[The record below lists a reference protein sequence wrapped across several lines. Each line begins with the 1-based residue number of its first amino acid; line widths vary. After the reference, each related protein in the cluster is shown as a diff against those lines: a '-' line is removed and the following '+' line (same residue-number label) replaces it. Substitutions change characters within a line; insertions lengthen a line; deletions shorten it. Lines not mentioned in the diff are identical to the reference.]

1 MDLSKYLI
9 LNKYFL
15 NLFGFERI
23 QDFLNSFKEIPEGF
37 HSGGNSHFLDKIL
50 QLENLKLSPEKVIRY
65 DLAIKE
71 YFEKLG
77 KNRRENINLKYFQY
91 FAILFTEI
99 FLDGYFNSRK
109 QFLSEL
115 NSFVDVLNN
124 EAITEKQKFD
134 NFTEK
139 DLTKLA
145 YWMATGSG
153 KTLIM
158 HINYWQFLKYCSEK
172 LDNIILVTPNEGLSL
187 QHSKEMRK
195 SGIPCSV
202 YLESQNSIS
211 LYKNE
216 VLIIDIHKLTKEKK
230 GEGVRV
236 EVDYFQGKN
245 LVFID
250 EGHKGAGTEEKTWKN
265 LREKLAEK
273 GFIFEYSATFGQVI
287 VPQDKD
293 LLNEYSKA
301 IIFDYSYKYFYT
313 DGYGKDFYVYNLSKS
328 SFQKRFRDLILT
340 GNLLSFYEQLL
351 IYEKYKK
358 DLVEYNIEKPLW
370 AFIGS
375 KVIGKKNKK
384 LSGDEERTA
393 SDVLDVVFFLKSV
406 IENKKLLEENIEK
419 ILTGKSG
426 LEKDGNDI
434 FKDRFKEIRQNG
446 YNIDDIYEKVFNTKS
461 GTLSLYEIKSAEGE
475 IGLKV
480 GDGDYFGVINIGDV
494 SGLKN
499 LLTKNGIEVKTDAI
513 TPSLFEKINE
523 SGSSIN
529 ILIGAKKFIEG
540 WDSWR
545 VCSMCLINMGKGEGP
560 QIIQLFGRGVR
571 LKGKNFS
578 LKRTEGQEYKI
589 KALETLNIFGLN
601 ADYMNTFLE
610 AIRKEEVEYEEITIP
625 IKLMDEKEKWDKL
638 YILHKPDDFDFT
650 NQFMELEIDDDILN
664 KVKIDIRPRVK
675 IAHGLETGEA
685 EAAENRIFLDDK
697 YVNLLNWDN
706 IYLEILNY
714 KNKMGYVNLNI
725 RKEILPTIVSCNSY
739 QLYAFPDQI
748 MVNSFSDLNNLQEIV
763 LIILKTY
770 IDQFYNFKKR
780 YAIGKELKPVYLV
793 KEHENFRNYTIKIP
807 KDKKEEIK
815 EIKKLLEQIDK
826 LYQDDFEKFPRIHF
840 SRHLYTPLLIYK
852 KSKEYI
858 KSIPAQLNES
868 ETEFIK
874 LLRDYL
880 TKNYKKF
887 KNEEIFLLRNLS
899 KRGVEFFQTRG
910 YFPDFIMWRRKG
922 NKQTIIFIDPKGIR
936 HLEDEKVQLY
946 KDIKEIEKNIGKN
959 GIRLES
965 FIISATK
972 FQELKKT
979 YSYAQKK
986 KNNLEQDH
994 VLFMEDKEK
1003 LIEKLL
1009 EKSII

>member
-1 MDLSKYLI
+1 MDLSKHLI

-15 NLFGFERI
+15 NLFGFDRI
-23 QDFLNSFKEIPEGF
+23 QDFFNTLKEIPEGF

-50 QLENLKLSPEKVIRY
+50 QLENLKLSPDEVIRY

-71 YFEKLG
+71 YSEKLS

-99 FLDGYFNSRK
+99 FLDRYFNRRK

-115 NSFVDVLNN
+115 NSFVDDLNK
-124 EAITEKQKFD
+124 EAITEEQKFD
-134 NFTEK
+134 SFNEK

-172 LDNIILVTPNEGLSL
+172 IDNIILVTPNEGLSL

-195 SGIPCSV
+195 SGILCSV
-202 YLESQNSIS
+202 YLESPDSIS
-211 LYKNE
+211 LHKNE

-287 VPQDKD
+287 GPQDKD
-293 LLNEYSKA
+293 LLKEYSKA

-313 DGYGKDFYVYNLSKS
+313 DGYGKDFYVYNLSER
-328 SFQKRFRDLILT
+328 SFQERFRDLILT

-358 DLVEYNIEKPLW
+358 DLAEYNIEKPLW

-384 LSGDEERTA
+384 LSGDEEKTV
-393 SDVLDVVFFLKSV
+393 SDVLNVVFFIKSV
-406 IENKKLLEENIEK
+406 IENKKLLEENIKK
-419 ILTGKSG
+419 ILTGKSR

-446 YNIDDIYEKVFNTKS
+446 YNIDDIYEKVFNSKI

-480 GDGDYFGVINIGDV
+480 GDGNYFGVINIGDV

-499 LLTKNGIEVKTDAI
+499 LLTKSGIEIKTDTI
-513 TPSLFEKINE
+513 TLSLFDKINE
-523 SGSSIN
+523 PMSSIN

-545 VCSMCLINMGKGEGP
+545 VCSMGLINMGKGEGP

-578 LKRTEGQEYKI
+578 LKRTEGQQYKI

-610 AIRKEEVEYEEITIP
+610 VIKKEEVEFEEIAIP
-625 IKLMDEKEKWDKL
+625 IKLMDEEKWNKL

-675 IAHGLETGEA
+675 IAHGLETGVA
-685 EAAENRIFLDDK
+685 EIAENKIFLEDK
-697 YVNLLNWDN
+697 YIDLLNWDN

-714 KNKMGYVNLNI
+714 KNKMGYINLYI
-725 RKEILPTIVSCNSY
+725 CKEILPTIVRRNSY
-739 QLYAFPDQI
+739 QLYAFPEQT
-748 MVNSFSDLNNLQEIV
+748 MVNSFSDLNNLQEI
-763 LIILKTY
+763 IFMILKTY
-770 IDQFYNFKKR
+770 IDQFYNSKKR
-780 YAIGKELKPVYLV
+780 YAIGKKLKPVCLV
-793 KEHENFRNYTIKIP
+793 REHENFRNYTVKIP
-807 KDKKEEIK
+807 IDKKEDIK
-815 EIKKLLEQIDK
+815 EIKQLLKQINK
-826 LYQDDFEKFPRIHF
+826 LYQDDFDKFPRIHF

-852 KSKEYI
+852 KNKEYI
-858 KSIPAQLNES
+858 KSIPAQLNVG
-868 ETEFIK
+868 ETEFVM

-880 TKNYKKF
+880 TRNYKKL

-899 KRGVEFFQTRG
+899 KRGVEFFQTMG

-922 NKQTIIFIDPKGIR
+922 GKQTIIFIDPKGIR

-946 KDIKEIEKNIGKN
+946 KNIKTLERNIGKKN
-959 GIRLES
+959 ICLES

-972 FQELKKT
+972 FQDLKKS

-986 KNNLEQDH
+986 KEDLEKDH
-994 VLFMEDKEK
+994 VLFMEDKAE
-1003 LIEKLL
+1003 LIKKILQES
-1009 EKSII
+1009 E